1 MGISIPERTEFVD
14 RSLGNFRE
22 VLESMPPDFCWLPG
36 YRAQAMSVLE
46 RLAVPKLVELPDGNF
61 RASMPADQH
70 SYKDIL
76 WVVALLP
83 EETVAFDGATVAMTH
98 SQRAQIADY
107 LSRNAWKDSE
117 AAVKSAEE
125 IEKLLTKDN
134 VALTVTIGNREAA
147 GVRWD
152 GVSVPQKY
160 FMEQSLGMVAIGRPV
175 LILNADERPRRVHPA
190 LLAHDIQHMIDWL
203 GRGLVPSIKTTQGI
217 NLHARLEL
225 RGNHAGYDLGT
236 VLRARGY
243 DASGDSD
250 PQTGL
255 TERIEEIRKNVCS
268 PHDPFRVDRRVR
280 KVFERTGGSVALAL
294 GLTAQT
300 GHHLPTILSTLG
312 RTLWPRP

>member
-1 MGISIPERTEFVD
+1 MGISIAERTEFVD
-14 RSLGNFRE
+14 RSLGNFRD
-22 VLESMPPDFCWLPG
+22 VLERMPPDFCWLPG

-46 RLAVPKLVELPDGNF
+46 RLAVPKLVELPDGNL

-70 SYKDIL
+70 FSKDSL

-83 EETVAFDGATVAMTH
+83 EETVAFDGAMASMTL
-98 SQRAQIADY
+98 SQRAHIAEY

-125 IEKLLTKDN
+125 IQNLLTKDN
-134 VALTVTIGNREAA
+134 VALNVTIGNREAA

-203 GRGLVPSIKTTQGI
+203 GRGIVPSIKTSQGI
-217 NLHARLEL
+217 NLHVRLEL

-243 DASGDSD
+243 DASADSD
-250 PQTGL
+250 SQAGL
-255 TERIEEIRKNVCS
+255 TERIEELRKNVCS
-268 PHDPFRVDRRVR
+268 PHDPFRVDRHVR

-294 GLTAQT
+294 GLEPRN
-300 GHHLPTILSTLG
+300 HRTIPNRLRMLVKRQG
-312 RTLWPRP
+312 